1 MISLDRA
8 RPYGHSD
15 GFDVFPRGFSQ
26 GLVAILWRCI
36 AENPAGNGRARGLG
50 SGLGNLVCRLVKSPN
65 TPEGALPQMIPD
77 RRLDRHNIRLAAA
90 IGVPLVL
97 SFADRPM
104 LL

>member
-50 SGLGNLVCRLVKSPN
+50 SGLGNLVGRLEKSPN
-65 TPEGALPQMIPD
+65 TPEGALPELITD
-77 RRLDRHNIRLAAA
+77 RTFRSEERRVGKE
-90 IGVPLVL
+90 GVGTCR
-97 SFADRPM
+97 SGGSQSH
-104 LL
+104 